1 MRKDS
6 GAINIVHNYTT
17 ENSQPLPNDCSSP
30 LLQSSMSR
38 EFVAESTGFPLKRL
52 DSRNKN
58 STDVESELT
67 EDKQVDG
74 HVQPL
79 SSGELS

>member
-1 MRKDS
+1 
-6 GAINIVHNYTT
+6 
-17 ENSQPLPNDCSSP
+17 
-30 LLQSSMSR
+30 MSR
-38 EFVAESTGFPLKRL
+38 EFIAEPTGLPLKRL
-52 DSRNKN
+52 DSKNKN

-79 SSGELS
+79 SSGELSW

>member
-1 MRKDS
+1 
-6 GAINIVHNYTT
+6 
-17 ENSQPLPNDCSSP
+17 
-30 LLQSSMSR
+30 MSR
-38 EFVAESTGFPLKRL
+38 EFIAESTGFPLKRL

-58 STDVESELT
+58 ATDVESELT
-67 EDKQVDG
+67 EDKQVSDG